1 MLSGSACIAR
11 HADEEDDGSEEKK
24 SKRHKKDKE
33 KRRASA
39 REDMEVDAG
48 PETPPDVGGAPDQ
61 DMEGAHGGSGGKS
74 DGEL

>member
-1 MLSGSACIAR
+1 MTGSAGIAR

-24 SKRHKKDKE
+24 SKRNKKDKE
-33 KRRASA
+33 KRRAST

-48 PETPPDVGGAPDQ
+48 VATPPGDGGAPDQ
-61 DMEGAHGGSGGKS
+61 EMEEAHGGSGGKS